1 MQKTG
6 TKPTPMVAIERHF
19 TVPELSKLLNLDP
32 RAVRRILQD
41 EATAVRIRTAPQ
53 SGKRSHITYRIPESP
68 ALRILRR
75 LTGAGDDGAILAG
88 GDGFPNLPAPEVAA

>member
-6 TKPTPMVAIERHF
+6 TKPTPTAAIERHF

-32 RAVRRILQD
+32 RAVRRMVPD
-41 EATAVRIRTAPQ
+41 EPAAARMRTALQP
-53 SGKRSHITYRIPESP
+53 GRRSHSTHRIPAST
-68 ALRILRR
+68 ALRVYRR
-75 LTGAGDDGAILAG
+75 LTGAGSDDAVLAG

>member
-6 TKPTPMVAIERHF
+6 TKPTPTAAIERHL

-32 RAVRRILQD
+32 RAVRRMFPD
-41 EATAVRIRTAPQ
+41 EPTAARMRTALQP
-53 SGKRSHITYRIPESP
+53 GRRSHSTLHIPAST

-75 LTGAGDDGAILAG
+75 LTGVGDDGAILAG
-88 GDGFPNLPAPEVAA
+88 GNSLPSVPAMEVAA